1 VKSPKNIFLYLLVIL
16 ELLILIGIVLLHNQM
31 TEIYNKINTPG
42 MNNRFEKT
50 SGRGVRIRI
59 ESGIR
64 GSEILHDKD
73 ILSVLNEL
81 YALNLT
87 EIAINGMRI
96 TPFSY
101 IRCVGPSLVINGK
114 PTRISPLV
122 IEVIGDYEYISSGLS
137 LLQDYFE
144 KRGIIFE
151 ILSLEE
157 VEIPGV

>member
-1 VKSPKNIFLYLLVIL
+1 MKSPKNIFLYLLVIL

-31 TEIYNKINTPG
+31 TEIYNKINTLG

-81 YALNLT
+81 YALT
-87 EIAINGMRI
+87 
-96 TPFSY
+96 
-101 IRCVGPSLVINGK
+101 
-114 PTRISPLV
+114 
-122 IEVIGDYEYISSGLS
+122 
-137 LLQDYFE
+137 
-144 KRGIIFE
+144 
-151 ILSLEE
+151 
-157 VEIPGV
+157 